1 MVVISPLAQPDEQA
15 LIAEARAHA
24 RRRRWRA
31 VLVLVVVLI
40 LASAGVLIARAAAGP
55 RHAAPNRPRP
65 GASAVPTGTVTGRMA
80 ACIGA
85 APINGALRVTP
96 GTVAVLRGSI
106 SWKPDGPGTWRMVL
120 PKGPVV
126 ARGYISNNYDQVF
139 RFALPPGHYVLVG
152 SYRGS
157 VGPGTFNQAMVAVGK
172 VVRVNLPDD
181 CK

>member
-1 MVVISPLAQPDEQA
+1 
-15 LIAEARAHA
+15 
-24 RRRRWRA
+24 

-40 LASAGVLIARAAAGP
+40 LASAGVLIARVAAGP

-65 GASAVPTGTVTGRMA
+65 GVSAVPTGIVTGHLA
-80 ACIGA
+80 ACFGA
-85 APINGALRVTP
+85 APSNRALPVTP
-96 GTVAVLRGSI
+96 GTVAALRGSI

-139 RFALPPGHYVLVG
+139 RFALPPGHYVLAG

-157 VGPGTFNQAMVAVGK
+157 VGAGSFNQAVVVVGK
-172 VVRVNLPDD
+172 VVRVNLPDE